1 MKDTLLS
8 IALLAAI
15 LLVSAFVTNWFAR
28 TMYKRCA
35 ACGTLNAKRR
45 THCRACQQEFA
56 GRAS

>member
-15 LLVSAFVTNWFAR
+15 LLVSALVTNWFAR
-28 TMYKRCA
+28 TMYRRCA

-45 THCRACQQEFA
+45 THCRACQREL
-56 GRAS
+56 GE